1 LLGAT
6 ASTLTLFIIPNPL
19 FRPSRFHGISLLAS
33 PLLTGLGVRQARL
46 SLRTGARTVFKI
58 ESFRNGFAFA
68 LRSAQ
73 SFLQLPALNFT
84 GKVSSTC
91 SSLSFRTTQ
100 YWPQRNATSCP
111 RRCLLGSSNKQP
123 YEDVLKRNRFLAVL
137 SLRCGVGTTTTWE
150 DP

>member
-1 LLGAT
+1 VLAVIFDLLVRAFAAFVEIVEFKNSIVAFAWYTSLGAT

-73 SFLQLPALNFT
+73 SFLLF
-84 GKVSSTC
+84 
-91 SSLSFRTTQ
+91 
-100 YWPQRNATSCP
+100 
-111 RRCLLGSSNKQP
+111 
-123 YEDVLKRNRFLAVL
+123 
-137 SLRCGVGTTTTWE
+137 
-150 DP
+150 